1 MNEAGESE
9 RLDWVE
15 KAALENIKGHIKSAE
30 DMKRESNGALT
41 VILAGAA
48 GSLAYA
54 AKFLEAPSQMDLAV
68 AFGALAFYL
77 FALGATL
84 VHRCLRIGEFPPPT
98 NEPAHL
104 NQKQYSVNRLREVE
118 LRNMQR
124 RIEAAAAINESTA
137 GRLNRIWMA
146 ATASPLVAAIAFFL
160 SHLCHGLS

>member
-104 NQKQYSVNRLREVE
+104 
-118 LRNMQR
+118 
-124 RIEAAAAINESTA
+124 
-137 GRLNRIWMA
+137 
-146 ATASPLVAAIAFFL
+146 
-160 SHLCHGLS
+160 